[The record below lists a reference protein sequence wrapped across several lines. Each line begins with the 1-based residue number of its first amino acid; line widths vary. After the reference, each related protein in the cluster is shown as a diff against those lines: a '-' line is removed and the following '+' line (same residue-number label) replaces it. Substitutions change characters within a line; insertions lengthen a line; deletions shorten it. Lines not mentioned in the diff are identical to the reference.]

1 MQVIILKWQVGDKPG
16 GKLVQIGR
24 RLREARD
31 DRAHGGLG
39 KFSRRAVVGLR
50 PQLHLDLTSVD
61 ERGPCGRSRLS
72 FIRLYVVILTYYKA
86 RGRADPGGGVQ
97 P

>member
-1 MQVIILKWQVGDKPG
+1 
-16 GKLVQIGR
+16 
-24 RLREARD
+24 
-31 DRAHGGLG
+31 
-39 KFSRRAVVGLR
+39 VVGLR